1 MELSSGV
8 DWLGPTSPVPTGTKS
23 TAFGASTLTP
33 ETFGSASSL
42 FAMGGIEALYIFDE
56 QNALVLSH
64 IWTGRPPSAQVLLPL
79 FTAHPEPRP
88 SLIYESSTNPPT
100 LVHSIVEDRLLY
112 LCPTSN
118 DTDPLIVLEFL
129 HRIVDVFEDFL
140 GTPLLASKISSSYDV
155 IAQLLSEMCDSGAV
169 ATTEPNALRDLV
181 EAPSWMNKLLGGV
194 GLPSA
199 SPALPATQSLG
210 SMGNM
215 NPNTPAILWRRN
227 NVRHT
232 SNELYVDIV
241 ETLHVISAP
250 SGQPLAATSHGSV
263 VFTAKVSGVPD
274 LFLSLTSQAGG
285 PTVLAKT
292 LRLPVFHPCVRLQR
306 WKDRPGD
313 LSFVP
318 PDGRFLLMG
327 YEVDLLGPEY
337 LERALATAS
346 SNTGHKKRVQNSP
359 LQLPA
364 TVSIAKSLGPNA
376 SDFEVR
382 LHINPSF
389 AARAGTGVAADAFS
403 KATGKNSGTS
413 AHPTVEDVVVSV
425 PIPGGVRG
433 LGDLRASRGEAR
445 WAPGEDKL
453 EWRVSGKQIG
463 TLATGLRSSGDKVV
477 ATLRCSITAATENND
492 DAGDEAETSN
502 LLSKDQW
509 AYDEDE
515 GAGYQ
520 SSKDVA
526 VKSSVTDQDA
536 RDRKR
541 RRANEALMPSSASV
555 SFQVKGWLA
564 SGIKVDKLLIDALR
578 SRGVSAG
585 VQPYKGVKYVTVSQ
599 HGVETRC

>member
-1 MELSSGV
+1 VIGYIQIPLFIRHKTTDFDITILKPQVALPAS
-8 DWLGPTSPVPTGTKS
+8 KS
-23 TAFGASTLTP
+23 FT
-33 ETFGSASSL
+33 
-42 FAMGGIEALYIFDE
+42 MGGIEALYIFDE

-64 IWTGRPPSAQVLLPL
+64 TWTGRPPSAQVLLPL
-79 FTAHPEPRP
+79 YTSHPAPRP

-100 LVHSIVEDRLLY
+100 LVHSITEDRLLY

-140 GTPLLASKISSSYDV
+140 GTPLLPSKISSSYDV
-155 IAQLLSEMCDSGAV
+155 VAQLLSEMCDCGAI

-194 GLPSA
+194 GLPSS
-199 SPALPATQSLG
+199 SPALPATQSLS

-215 NPNTPAILWRRN
+215 NNNAPAILWRRS

-250 SGQPLAATSHGSV
+250 SGQPLAATAHGSV

-285 PTVLAKT
+285 PTMLAKT
-292 LRLPVFHPCVRLQR
+292 LRLPVFHPCVRLAR
-306 WKDRPGD
+306 WKERPGD

-337 LERALATAS
+337 LERALTTAAT
-346 SNTGHKKRVQNSP
+346 NTGRKQRKQKSP
-359 LQLPA
+359 LALPA
-364 TVSIAKSLGPNA
+364 TVSVLKSLGPNA

-382 LHINPSF
+382 LQINPTF
-389 AARAGTGVAADAFS
+389 AARAGAGTATVDAFA
-403 KATGKNSGTS
+403 KATGKNVGTS
-413 AHPTVEDVVVSV
+413 AHPTVEDVLVTI
-425 PIPGGVRG
+425 PIPSGVRG
-433 LGDLRASRGEAR
+433 LGDMRASRGEAR

-463 TLATGLRSSGDKVV
+463 SLAAGVKSSEHKMI
-477 ATLRCSITAATENND
+477 ATLRCSITAATANED
-492 DAGDEAETSN
+492 DVEDDEVSDA
-502 LLSKDQW
+502 LAKDKW

-515 GAGYQ
+515 SGTYQ
-520 SSKDVA
+520 EKEKPT
-526 VKSSVTDQDA
+526 KSSTYDEEA
-536 RDRKR
+536 RQKR
-541 RRANEALMPSSASV
+541 RIRANEALMPSSASV

-564 SGIKVDKLLIDALR
+564 SGIKVDKLLIDAQR

-599 HGVETRC
+599 NGVETRC